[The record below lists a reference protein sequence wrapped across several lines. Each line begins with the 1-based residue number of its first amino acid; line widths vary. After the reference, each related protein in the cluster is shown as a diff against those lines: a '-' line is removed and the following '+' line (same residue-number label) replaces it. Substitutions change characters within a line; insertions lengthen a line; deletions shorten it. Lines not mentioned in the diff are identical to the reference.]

1 MNTPRP
7 IPTRLVPTL
16 TEVVDVTADNAQD
29 ELSTLPLLT
38 RDAPATPADPAPPA
52 RPQTQAPSTATGASN
67 ERDELARQ
75 VLARLMPRVDA
86 VLEDRLL
93 QVLTPALLELGEAWA
108 AQARADLAATLHTLV
123 AEAVA
128 EQLGE
133 PREPH

>member
-7 IPTRLVPTL
+7 VPTHLVPTL
-16 TEVVDVTADNAQD
+16 TEVVDVTADNAQE
-29 ELSTLPLLT
+29 ELSTMPMLT
-38 RDAPATPADPAPPA
+38 RDAPATPAKPAPPV
-52 RPQTQAPSTATGASN
+52 RPQAPALAPGAS
-67 ERDELARQ
+67 EECDELTRQ

-108 AQARADLAATLHTLV
+108 AQARAELVATLHALV

-128 EQLGE
+128 AQLGE

>member
-7 IPTRLVPTL
+7 VPTHLVPTL
-16 TEVVDVTADNAQD
+16 TEVVDVTADNAQE
-29 ELSTLPLLT
+29 ELSTMPMLT
-38 RDAPATPADPAPPA
+38 RDAPATPAKPAPPV
-52 RPQTQAPSTATGASN
+52 RPQVQAPASAPGASD
-67 ERDELARQ
+67 ERDELTRQ

-108 AQARADLAATLHTLV
+108 AQARAELAATLHALV

-128 EQLGE
+128 AQLGE
-133 PREPH
+133 SREPH